1 MPRRNGTSLAPVRNF
16 ARGSM
21 PKKDVAS
28 GGQIVNELRGD
39 DQSLYDR
46 QLFEA
51 GTVLDELL
59 FFNLG
64 FDPGTG
70 ATRTW
75 VDTNMP
81 EANRLPGEFTFSVR
95 GIAVYIFQPVANDDL
110 FNLQLGLF
118 VLQKNDSRRF
128 QERVVACG
136 GGGGVSGV
144 GQGAANPPILQNGS
158 ASPNDYRFLKS
169 FIPYQAEDRIE
180 ARIEFTGA
188 LAQQTLTADTV
199 IEVRLRG
206 AKAGLVDRV

>member
-1 MPRRNGTSLAPVRNF
+1 MPRRPAAGLGPVRPPVVGGVPTEN
-16 ARGSM
+16 
-21 PKKDVAS
+21 VTS
-28 GGQIVNELRGD
+28 GGQIATELRGD

-46 QLFEA
+46 QLFPA

-64 FDPGTG
+64 FDPGAG
-70 ATRTW
+70 PARTW

-95 GIAVYIFQPVANDDL
+95 GIAVYIFQPVLNADL
-110 FNLQLGLF
+110 FAIQQGLA

-144 GQGAANPPILQNGS
+144 GQGAAADPILQNGTP
-158 ASPNDYRFLKS
+158 SPNDMRFLKS
-169 FIPYQAEDRIE
+169 YIPFQAEDRIDF
-180 ARIEFTGA
+180 RLEFGGA
-188 LAQQTLTADTV
+188 LPLYTLVGDV
-199 IEVRLRG
+199 WIEVRLRG
-206 AKAGLVDRV
+206 AKAGLIDRV